1 MEAAGAAHAAIIA
14 QAIKAS
20 GAIVRV
26 APADFQRLVERQ
38 EAPLVVASFG
48 GMLVKRF
55 QYLTGY
61 KGLVFHTKTADA
73 LVLPRHAEVV
83 HAEQIWIPS

>member
-1 MEAAGAAHAAIIA
+1 MSAEAAHAAVIA
-14 QAIKAS
+14 QAVKAS

-26 APADFQRLVERQ
+26 SPSDFQRLVERQ
-38 EAPLVVASFG
+38 DAPLVVASYG
-48 GMLVKRF
+48 GLLAKRF

-61 KGLVFHTKTADA
+61 KGLVFHTKSAEA
-73 LVLPRHAEVV
+73 LVLPRGCDIV